1 MGAVTDL
8 QSSDV
13 GPPGLIGGGAYRP
26 ARDDISVEFEDPS
39 DGYCGMGIICQGD
52 ERSYRT
58 TVTSL
63 TLVVYN
69 LAAVALEHLRMRNT
83 SLFDVT
89 SHIDIVLRSLGVV
102 HPEEHR
108 SQKPPP
114 LVAEQSSWG
123 KR

>member
-1 MGAVTDL
+1 M
-8 QSSDV
+8 
-13 GPPGLIGGGAYRP
+13 
-26 ARDDISVEFEDPS
+26 RDDISVKFEGPS
-39 DGYCGMGIICQGD
+39 DGYCGMGIICQED

-83 SLFDVT
+83 SLFDAA
-89 SHIDIVLRSLGVV
+89 SHIDIVLRSLPIALRVV

-108 SQKPPP
+108 S
-114 LVAEQSSWG
+114 
-123 KR
+123 